1 MTKLSICIP
10 VEAGKSAP
18 IRLANEL
25 LGNPDADLEIIVA
38 PCGDNC
44 RDADDLYALA
54 ERDPRLMILPAAPAD
69 ISPCH
74 HWLGTVAAMRGEW
87 VTVIRPDDAIEAD
100 IAAFIAHAEGVV
112 PGMDAFSWNNFQIDA
127 GTRRDIPASV
137 AIPMQHHTREL
148 DKDDLITRGFKWV
161 DSSNVPNMAFGVYH
175 AAISRKLLETVL
187 ANSGE
192 LSWQTPLPQYEWAAR
207 VLIYAQKFGFSSRP
221 LSAVDAHRYIAGP
234 LTPVMADFP
243 FHAGIGLTAGIA
255 EIHARVL
262 RDLGI
267 DWENFDEN
275 FVRACMIDCLLE
287 SREDQFEAM
296 AQRYYAAIQRM
307 DGGRL
312 AGTFRP
318 PYMAEPEADPRRGR
332 RGMLVFANRFIG
344 GAVTAVDFFAVV
356 RHMLAPIEIV
366 RITASSE
373 LLAEQEDKQLRRAHV

>member
-18 IRLANEL
+18 VRLATEL
-25 LGNPDADLEIIVA
+25 LANPNADLEIIVA
-38 PCGDNC
+38 FCGDDC
-44 RDADDLYALA
+44 RDADALYAMA
-54 ERDPRLMILPAAPAD
+54 EQEPRLMILPTAPAD

-87 VTVIRPDDAIEAD
+87 VTVIRPDDAIEPD
-100 IAAFIAHAEGVV
+100 IAEFIAHAEEKV
-112 PGMDAFSWNNFQIDA
+112 PGIDAFSWNNFQIDA
-127 GTRRDIPASV
+127 NCRRDIPASV

-148 DKDDLITRGFKWV
+148 DKDDLITKGFKWV
-161 DSSNVPNMAFGVYH
+161 DSSNVPSMAYGIYH
-175 AAISRKLLETVL
+175 AAISRSLLETVL

-192 LSWQTPLPQYEWAAR
+192 LSWQTPLPQYEWATR

-221 LSAVDAHRYIAGP
+221 LSAIDAHRYVPGSVG
-234 LTPVMADFP
+234 PVMADFP
-243 FHAGIGLTAGIA
+243 FHAGIGLTAAIA

-287 SREDQFEAM
+287 NREDDFEAM

-312 AGTFRP
+312 ASTFRP
-318 PYMAEPEADPRRGR
+318 PYMAEPEADLRRGR

-344 GAVTAVDFFAVV
+344 NAHTAAEFFSVA
-356 RHMLAPIEIV
+356 RHMLASIEIV
-366 RITASSE
+366 RVTASSE
-373 LLAEQEDKQLRRAHV
+373 LLEEQEDSQLRRARA